1 MRVYTNQTIMN
12 LWAYAKLAITVT
24 VLFVLASQA
33 LKIWGDE
40 PALRQIK
47 ELTESVQSK

>member
-1 MRVYTNQTIMN
+1 MRVYTNRTILN
-12 LWAYAKLAITVT
+12 LWAYAKLAIAVA
-24 VLFVLASQA
+24 VLFFLASQA

-47 ELTESVQSK
+47 ELTESVQPK